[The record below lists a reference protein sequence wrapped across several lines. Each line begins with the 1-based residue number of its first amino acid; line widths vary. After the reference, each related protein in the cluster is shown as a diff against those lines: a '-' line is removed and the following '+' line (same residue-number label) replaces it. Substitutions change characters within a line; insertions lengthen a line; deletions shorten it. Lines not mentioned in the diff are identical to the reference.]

1 MNAIGR
7 VFRKEA
13 IENLRDRR
21 TVINALIMGPLLGPV
36 LLVGLLSMELRRE
49 IQRAEKPLDLP
60 VVGAEHAPTLVAFL
74 GGRNIEVGPAPS
86 DPEKAVRDQDEE
98 VILRIEEE
106 FGSAWQAGDPAPVEI
121 IFDASR
127 RDSQGPVGR
136 VRDALETYDRQVG
149 ALRLLARGL
158 SPSIVRPIAVV
169 ERDQSTA
176 ASRSGL
182 FLGFLPYMLIIGAFV
197 GGMYLAIDTTAGE
210 RERQSLEPLL
220 ANPVPRWQIMAGKL
234 AATSAFATAS
244 LVLTLVAFAALM
256 PLLPIARLG
265 IRLSFGLRT
274 CLLALLITLPLVILA
289 SAVQTIL
296 AAYARTYREAQSYLG
311 ILILVPMIPSVLLM
325 VIPVKQQVWM
335 MAVPLLSQHLLLM
348 KLVRGETL
356 MPAECALAIATGLL
370 LAAIASWIA
379 ARLYRRESL
388 AVSA

>member
-1 MNAIGR
+1 MTTIGR
-7 VFRKEA
+7 VFRKET

-21 TVINALIMGPLLGPV
+21 TLLNALVLGPLLGPV
-36 LLVGLLSMELRRE
+36 LLVGLLSLELRRE

-60 VVGAEHAPTLVAFL
+60 VAGEEHAPTLVAFL
-74 GGRNIEVGPAPS
+74 GGRNINVEPAPA
-86 DPEKAVRDQDEE
+86 DPERAIRDQDEE
-98 VILRIEEE
+98 VVLRIGAD
-106 FGSAWQAGDPAPVEI
+106 FGPAWEAGDPAPVEI
-121 IFDASR
+121 LFDASR

-136 VRDALETYDRQVG
+136 VRDALEAYDQQVG
-149 ALRLLARGL
+149 SLRLLARGI
-158 SPSIVRPIAVV
+158 SPSVVHPIAIV

-220 ANPVPRWQIMAGKL
+220 ANPVPRWQIMSGKL

-244 LVLTLVAFAALM
+244 LLLTLVAFAALM

-265 IRLSFGLRT
+265 IRLSFDFRT

-296 AAYARTYREAQSYLG
+296 AAYAKTYREAQSYLG

-325 VIPVKQQVWM
+325 VIPVKQEIWM

-348 KLVRGETL
+348 KLVRAEPL
-356 MPAECALAIATGLL
+356 LPAEIAIAVATGLL
-370 LAAIASWIA
+370 LAAAASWVA
-379 ARLYRRESL
+379 ARLYHRESL
-388 AVSA
+388 AISA